1 MVSKNIT
8 GVIKHKQ
15 EVANYMGI
23 IATQLFQRAAN
34 HDNSK
39 FSPEEFEVF
48 EEMTPLLETLTY
60 GSEEYK
66 QALAKMQP
74 ALDHHYR
81 ENNHHPEYYEDGI
94 EGMSLIDLIEMVCD
108 WMAATKR
115 VQNGDIST
123 SLEINKKRF
132 GIDDQLAK
140 ILENTVVTIQDRE
153 PF

>member
-1 MVSKNIT
+1 MNYAGESSLSRGDTARIIIQIRVHLILGSTFLKGHKMVSKNIA

-60 GSEEYK
+60 GSE
-66 QALAKMQP
+66 
-74 ALDHHYR
+74 
-81 ENNHHPEYYEDGI
+81 
-94 EGMSLIDLIEMVCD
+94 
-108 WMAATKR
+108 
-115 VQNGDIST
+115 
-123 SLEINKKRF
+123 
-132 GIDDQLAK
+132 
-140 ILENTVVTIQDRE
+140 
-153 PF
+153 